1 MKGFLAAL
9 FVAAL
14 VAVFFFHKA
23 VKARAFSD
31 DATYGGAIRSIFA
44 AKRH

>member
-1 MKGFLAAL
+1 MKAFYAVLI
-9 FVAAL
+9 VAAL

-31 DATYGGAIRSIFA
+31 DATYGGAIRSIFRA
-44 AKRH
+44 R